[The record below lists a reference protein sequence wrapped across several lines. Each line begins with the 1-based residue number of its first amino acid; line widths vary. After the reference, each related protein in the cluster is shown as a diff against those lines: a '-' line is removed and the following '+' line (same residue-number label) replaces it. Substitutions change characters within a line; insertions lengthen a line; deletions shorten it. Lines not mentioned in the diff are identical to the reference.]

1 MDFRKIKKGE
11 SLPLE
16 LLLSADPSL
25 PKVEDYAKR
34 GDCYLAVDKE
44 DVVGVYVLLPTR
56 PVTVELVNIAV
67 AEEQQGRG
75 IGKQM
80 VMHAI
85 QIARQEGYSVMEVGT
100 GNSSVGQLALYQKCG
115 FRIVAVDIDFFTKHY
130 PEEIYENGI
139 QCRDML
145 RLSLDI

>member
-1 MDFRKIKKGE
+1 MEFRKIKNGE

-25 PKVEDYAKR
+25 PKVEDYVKR
-34 GDCYLAVDKE
+34 GDCYLAVDNDE
-44 DVVGVYVLLPTR
+44 VVGVYVLLPTR

-85 QIARQEGYSVMEVGT
+85 QIARQEGYRVMEVGT

-115 FRIVAVDIDFFTKHY
+115 FRIVAVDMDFFTKHY

-145 RLSLDI
+145 RLSRDI